1 MVNPIFTKSNNLLIF
16 RHFGHKIKYMDKKKQ
31 QQIEKLLG
39 VGIVSAERIGGFS
52 AENYIVKTKDNRK
65 FVAKFLRNNANTYVK
80 QIEKV
85 SHLFDN
91 KSGKFF
97 TKPIKEDVQH
107 KIIISKF
114 IKGDVLHGDDIKEY
128 FYEPV
133 AKVLKHYERI
143 KPDNNLKTSFDLYF
157 NIKSSQNKINDVKSK
172 LKKTDSY
179 YELVK
184 SILELKTSILNKYKK
199 DDVLV
204 KWIKTSNSFV
214 HGDFHNENIL
224 FSKSGVKAILD
235 FELSHKGNSAEDMVN
250 FVWFAFLNNDLSNT
264 SLSKAHDFLKT
275 CENVAKVSKTDLENA
290 FKLTF
295 LRFVQSSVLENSL
308 IEYKEPFYE
317 GLLKRDL
324 KKFQEIDSNMSII
337 LKKLLA

>member
-1 MVNPIFTKSNNLLIF
+1 MVNPIFIKSNNLLIF
-16 RHFGHKIKYMDKKKQ
+16 RCFLLRISIMDIKTQ
-31 QQIEKLLG
+31 HQIEKILG
-39 VGIVSAERIGGFS
+39 SAIVSSERIGGFS
-52 AENYIVKTKDNRK
+52 AENYIVKTKDNHK
-65 FVAKFLRNNANTYVK
+65 FVAKILRKNANDYVN

-85 SHLFDN
+85 SRLFNN

-97 TKPIKEDVQH
+97 TKPIQEDAQH

-114 IKGDVLHGDDIKEY
+114 IKGDVLHGDDIKEC
-128 FYEPV
+128 FFEPV

-143 KPDNNLKTSFDLYF
+143 KTDDSLKNSFDLYF
-157 NIKSSQNKINDVKSK
+157 NIKTSQHKIDDIKGK

-184 SILELKTSILNKYKK
+184 NILELKTSILNKYKK
-199 DDVLV
+199 NDDLV
-204 KWIKTSNSFV
+204 KWIKKSDSFV

-235 FELSHKGNSAEDMVN
+235 FELSHKGNSAEDMIN
-250 FVWFAFLNNDLSNT
+250 FVWFAFLNNDLSDK
-264 SLSKAHDFLKT
+264 SLSKARDFLKT

-295 LRFVQSSVLENSL
+295 LRFVQSSVLEKSL
-308 IEYKEPFYE
+308 IEYKESFYE

-324 KKFQEIDSNMSII
+324 KKFTEIDTNMQTI

>member
-1 MVNPIFTKSNNLLIF
+1 MVKPIFIKSNNLLIF
-16 RHFGHKIKYMDKKKQ
+16 RHFGPKIKHVDKKKQ

-39 VGIVSAERIGGFS
+39 VDIVSAERIGGFS
-52 AENYIVKTKDNRK
+52 AENYIVKTRDNHE
-65 FVAKFLRNNANTYVK
+65 FVAKILRNNANAYVE
-80 QIEKV
+80 QIETV
-85 SHLFDN
+85 SRLFNN

-107 KIIISKF
+107 RIIISKF
-114 IKGDVLHGDDIKEY
+114 IKGDVLHGDDIKEC
-128 FYEPV
+128 FYKPV
-133 AKVLKHYERI
+133 AKVLKHYEHI
-143 KPDNNLKTSFDLYF
+143 EPNNNLKTSFDLYF
-157 NIKSSQNKINDVKSK
+157 NIKASQDKINDTKRK

-184 SILELKTSILNKYKK
+184 NILELKTSILNKYKK
-199 DDVLV
+199 NDDLV
-204 KWIKTSNSFV
+204 KWIKSSNSFV

-250 FVWFAFLNNDLSNT
+250 FVWFAFLNNDLSDK

-275 CENVAKVSKTDLENA
+275 CENVTKVSKTDLENA

-317 GLLKRDL
+317 GLLQRDL
-324 KKFQEIDSNMSII
+324 KKFKEIDNHMQII
-337 LKKLLA
+337 LNKLLA

>member
-1 MVNPIFTKSNNLLIF
+1 MLIF
-16 RHFGHKIKYMDKKKQ
+16 WRFLLRISIVDIKAQ
-31 QQIEKLLG
+31 RQIEKILG
-39 VGIVSAERIGGFS
+39 STIVSSERIGGFS
-52 AENYIVKTKDNRK
+52 AENYLVKTKDNHK
-65 FVAKFLRNNANTYVK
+65 FVAKFLRNNANAYVK

-85 SHLFDN
+85 SRLFNN

-97 TKPIKEDVQH
+97 TKPIKEDVRH

-114 IKGDVLHGDDIKEY
+114 IKGDVLHGEDIKEH

-133 AKVLKHYERI
+133 AKVLRHYEHI
-143 KPDNNLKTSFDLYF
+143 KPKNNLKTSFDLYF
-157 NIKSSQNKINDVKSK
+157 NIKSSQSKINTVKSK

-184 SILELKTSILNKYKK
+184 DILELKTSILNKYKK
-199 DDVLV
+199 NDDLIT
-204 KWIKTSNSFV
+204 WIKNSDSFV

-224 FSKSGVKAILD
+224 FSKSDVRAILD
-235 FELSHKGNSAEDMVN
+235 FELSHRGNSAEDMVN
-250 FVWFAFLNNDLSNT
+250 FVWFAFLNNDLSDK

-275 CENVAKVSKTDLENA
+275 CESVAKVSKTDLENA

-308 IEYKEPFYE
+308 IEYKESFYE

-324 KKFQEIDSNMSII
+324 KKFQEIDSNMSLI

>member
-1 MVNPIFTKSNNLLIF
+1 MD
-16 RHFGHKIKYMDKKKQ
+16 IKTQ
-31 QQIEKLLG
+31 RQIEKTLG
-39 VGIVSAERIGGFS
+39 TTIVSSERIGGFS
-52 AENYIVKTKDNRK
+52 AENYIVKTKNNHK
-65 FVAKFLRNNANTYVK
+65 FVVKILRNNANAYVN
-80 QIEKV
+80 QIEEV
-85 SHLFDN
+85 SRLFNN

-97 TKPIKEDVQH
+97 TKPIKEDIQH

-133 AKVLKHYERI
+133 AKVLRRYEHI
-143 KPDNNLKTSFDLYF
+143 KPNNNLKTSFDLYF
-157 NIKSSQNKINDVKSK
+157 NIKSSQNKINDIKSK
-172 LKKTDSY
+172 LKKTDSC

-184 SILELKTSILNKYKK
+184 NILELKTSILNKYKEN
-199 DDVLV
+199 DDLV
-204 KWIKTSNSFV
+204 KWIKNSNSFV

-250 FVWFAFLNNDLSNT
+250 FVWFAFLNNDLSDK
-264 SLSKAHDFLKT
+264 SLSRAHDFLKT

-295 LRFVQSSVLENSL
+295 LRFVQSSVLEKSL
-308 IEYKEPFYE
+308 IEYKESFYE

-324 KKFQEIDSNMSII
+324 KKFKEIDNNMETI

>member
-1 MVNPIFTKSNNLLIF
+1 
-16 RHFGHKIKYMDKKKQ
+16 MDNKK

-52 AENYIVKTKDNRK
+52 AENYIVRTKDNHK
-65 FVAKFLRNNANTYVK
+65 FVAKILRNNANVYVK
-80 QIEKV
+80 QIEKL
-85 SHLFDN
+85 SHLFNN

-97 TKPIKEDVQH
+97 IKPIKKDIQH

-128 FYEPV
+128 FYEPI
-133 AKVLKHYERI
+133 AKVLKYYKRI
-143 KPDNNLKTSFDLYF
+143 KLGNNLKTSFDLYF
-157 NIKSSQNKINDVKSK
+157 NIKASQNKINDIKSK

-184 SILELKTSILNKYKK
+184 NILELKTSILNKYKEN
-199 DDVLV
+199 DDFI
-204 KWIKTSNSFV
+204 KWIKNSNSFV

-235 FELSHKGNSAEDMVN
+235 FELSHRGNSAEDMVN
-250 FVWFAFLNNDLSNT
+250 FVWFAFLNNDLSDK
-264 SLSKAHDFLKT
+264 SLSKAHDFLKI
-275 CENVAKVSKTDLENA
+275 CENVVKVSKKDLENA
-290 FKLTF
+290 FKLIF
-295 LRFVQSSVLENSL
+295 LRFVQSSVLEKSL
-308 IEYKEPFYE
+308 IEYKESFYE
-317 GLLKRDL
+317 GLLQRDL
-324 KKFQEIDSNMSII
+324 KKFKEIDNNMQTI

>member
-1 MVNPIFTKSNNLLIF
+1 MD
-16 RHFGHKIKYMDKKKQ
+16 IKTQ
-31 QQIEKLLG
+31 RQIEKILG
-39 VGIVSAERIGGFS
+39 TDIVSQERIGGFS
-52 AENYIVKTKDNRK
+52 AENYIVKTKDNHK
-65 FVAKFLRNNANTYVK
+65 FVAKILRNNANDYVN

-85 SHLFDN
+85 SRLFNN

-97 TKPIKEDVQH
+97 TKPIKEDVPH

-143 KPDNNLKTSFDLYF
+143 KTDDSLKNSFDLYF
-157 NIKSSQNKINDVKSK
+157 NIKASQHKIDDIKGK

-184 SILELKTSILNKYKK
+184 NILELKTSILDKYKK
-199 DDVLV
+199 NKDLI
-204 KWIKTSNSFV
+204 KWIKNSDSFV

-224 FSKSGVKAILD
+224 FSKSGIKAILD
-235 FELSHKGNSAEDMVN
+235 FELSHKGNSAEDMIN
-250 FVWFAFLNNDLSNT
+250 FVWFAFLNNDLSDK
-264 SLSKAHDFLKT
+264 SLSRAHDFLKT

-295 LRFVQSSVLENSL
+295 LRFVQSSVLEKSL
-308 IEYKEPFYE
+308 IEYKESFYE

-324 KKFQEIDSNMSII
+324 KKFKEIDTNMQTI

>member
-1 MVNPIFTKSNNLLIF
+1 MVNPIFIKSNNLLIF
-16 RHFGHKIKYMDKKKQ
+16 RCFLLRISIMDIKTQ
-31 QQIEKLLG
+31 RQIEKTLG
-39 VGIVSAERIGGFS
+39 STIVSSERIGGFS
-52 AENYIVKTKDNRK
+52 AENYIVKTKDNHK
-65 FVAKFLRNNANTYVK
+65 FVAKILRNNANAYVS

-85 SHLFDN
+85 SHLFNN

-97 TKPIKEDVQH
+97 TKPIQEDVKH

-114 IKGDVLHGDDIKEY
+114 IKGDVLHGDDIKEC

-133 AKVLKHYERI
+133 AKVLKHYKRI
-143 KPDNNLKTSFDLYF
+143 KTDDSLKNSFDLYF
-157 NIKSSQNKINDVKSK
+157 NIKASQHKINDVKRK

-184 SILELKTSILNKYKK
+184 DILELKTSILNKYKK
-199 DDVLV
+199 NDDLV
-204 KWIKTSNSFV
+204 KWIKNSNSFV

-224 FSKSGVKAILD
+224 FAKSNVKAILD

-250 FVWFAFLNNDLSNT
+250 FVWFAFLNNDLSDK
-264 SLSKAHDFLKT
+264 SLSRANDFLKT

-295 LRFVQSSVLENSL
+295 LRFVQSSVLEKSL

-324 KKFQEIDSNMSII
+324 EKFKEIDNNMQII
-337 LKKLLA
+337 LKRLLA

>member
-1 MVNPIFTKSNNLLIF
+1 MVNPIFIKSNNLLIF
-16 RHFGHKIKYMDKKKQ
+16 LHFEHKIEYMDKKKQ

-39 VGIVSAERIGGFS
+39 VGIVFAERIGGFS
-52 AENYIVKTKDNRK
+52 AENYIVKTKDKHK
-65 FVAKFLRNNANTYVK
+65 FVAKILRNNANAYVN
-80 QIEKV
+80 QIERV
-85 SHLFDN
+85 SRLFNN

-97 TKPIKEDVQH
+97 TKPIKEDAQH

-114 IKGDVLHGDDIKEY
+114 IKGDVLHGDDIKEC
-128 FYEPV
+128 FYEPI

-143 KPDNNLKTSFDLYF
+143 KTDDSLKNSFDLYF
-157 NIKSSQNKINDVKSK
+157 NIKASQHKIDGIKGK

-184 SILELKTSILNKYKK
+184 NILDLKTSILNEYKK
-199 DDVLV
+199 NDDLV
-204 KWIKTSNSFV
+204 RWIKSSNSFV

-250 FVWFAFLNNDLSNT
+250 FVWFAFLNDDLSDK
-264 SLSKAHDFLKT
+264 SLSRAHDFLKT
-275 CENVAKVSKTDLENA
+275 CENVAKVSKKDLENA

-295 LRFVQSSVLENSL
+295 LRFVQSSVLEKFL
-308 IEYKEPFYE
+308 IEYKESFYE

-324 KKFQEIDSNMSII
+324 KKFKEIDNNMETI

>member
-1 MVNPIFTKSNNLLIF
+1 MD
-16 RHFGHKIKYMDKKKQ
+16 IKTQ
-31 QQIEKLLG
+31 RQIEKILG
-39 VGIVSAERIGGFS
+39 LAIVSQERIGGFS
-52 AENYIVKTKDNRK
+52 AENYIVKTKDNHK
-65 FVAKFLRNNANTYVK
+65 FVAKILRNNANDYVN

-85 SHLFDN
+85 SRLFNN

-97 TKPIKEDVQH
+97 TKPIKEDAQH

-114 IKGDVLHGDDIKEY
+114 IKGDVLHGDDIKEC
-128 FYEPV
+128 FYEPI

-143 KPDNNLKTSFDLYF
+143 KTDDSLKNSFDLYF
-157 NIKSSQNKINDVKSK
+157 NIKASQHKIDDIKGK

-184 SILELKTSILNKYKK
+184 NILELKTSILNKYKK
-199 DDVLV
+199 NDDLV
-204 KWIKTSNSFV
+204 KWIKKSDSFV

-224 FSKSGVKAILD
+224 FSKSSVKAILD

-250 FVWFAFLNNDLSNT
+250 FVWFAFLNNDLSDK
-264 SLSKAHDFLKT
+264 SLSRAHDFLKT
-275 CENVAKVSKTDLENA
+275 CENVVKVSKTDLENA

-295 LRFVQSSVLENSL
+295 LRFVQSSVLEKSL
-308 IEYKEPFYE
+308 IEYKESFYE

-324 KKFQEIDSNMSII
+324 KKFKEIDNNMKTI

>member
-1 MVNPIFTKSNNLLIF
+1 MD
-16 RHFGHKIKYMDKKKQ
+16 IKTQ
-31 QQIEKLLG
+31 RQIEKILG
-39 VGIVSAERIGGFS
+39 TSIVSQERIGGFS
-52 AENYIVKTKDNRK
+52 AENYIVKTKGNHK
-65 FVAKFLRNNANTYVK
+65 FVAKILRNNANDYVN

-85 SHLFDN
+85 SRLFNN

-97 TKPIKEDVQH
+97 TKPIKEDVPH

-133 AKVLKHYERI
+133 AKVLRRYEHI
-143 KPDNNLKTSFDLYF
+143 KPNNNLKTSFDLYF
-157 NIKSSQNKINDVKSK
+157 NIKSSQNKINDIKSK

-184 SILELKTSILNKYKK
+184 NILDLKTSILNKYKK
-199 DDVLV
+199 NEDLV
-204 KWIKTSNSFV
+204 KWIKKSDSFV

-224 FSKSGVKAILD
+224 FSKSSVKAILD
-235 FELSHKGNSAEDMVN
+235 FELSHKGNSAEDMIN
-250 FVWFAFLNNDLSNT
+250 FVWFAFLNNDLSDK
-264 SLSKAHDFLKT
+264 SLSRAHDFLKT

-295 LRFVQSSVLENSL
+295 LRFVQSSVLEKSL
-308 IEYKEPFYE
+308 IEYKESFYE

-324 KKFQEIDSNMSII
+324 KKFKEIDNNMETI

>member
-1 MVNPIFTKSNNLLIF
+1 MD
-16 RHFGHKIKYMDKKKQ
+16 IKTQ
-31 QQIEKLLG
+31 RQIEKILG
-39 VGIVSAERIGGFS
+39 TDIVSQERIGGFS
-52 AENYIVKTKDNRK
+52 AENYIVKTKDNHK
-65 FVAKFLRNNANTYVK
+65 FVAKILRNNANDYVN

-85 SHLFDN
+85 SRLFN
-91 KSGKFF
+91 SKSGKFF
-97 TKPIKEDVQH
+97 TKPIKEDVPH

-143 KPDNNLKTSFDLYF
+143 KTDDSLKNSFDLYF
-157 NIKSSQNKINDVKSK
+157 NIKASQHKIDDIKGK

-184 SILELKTSILNKYKK
+184 NILELKTSILDKYKK
-199 DDVLV
+199 NKDLI
-204 KWIKTSNSFV
+204 KWIKNSDSFV

-224 FSKSGVKAILD
+224 FSKSGIKAILD
-235 FELSHKGNSAEDMVN
+235 FELSHKGNSAEDMIN
-250 FVWFAFLNNDLSNT
+250 FVWFAFLNNDLSDK
-264 SLSKAHDFLKT
+264 SLSRAHDFLKT

-295 LRFVQSSVLENSL
+295 LRFVQSSVLEKSL
-308 IEYKEPFYE
+308 IEYKESFYE

-324 KKFQEIDSNMSII
+324 KKFKEIDTNMQTI